1 MLGISVGRSLQFPR
15 IKTHLIA
22 RPSCTIG
29 LVRVH
34 LITAESPESRRL
46 RRGRLIQ
53 FPQLTMPLIAALT
66 PPEHAVSHTD
76 EIVEPVRFDV
86 PADLVGITAPT
97 PSALHAYGLAREF
110 RRRGVPVVIGGPH
123 ATALPE
129 EAARH
134 ADAVVVGEAEDT
146 WPRVLDD
153 ARRGKFESVYVSTR
167 QAPLAGMPAP
177 RWDLIK
183 GRRYGKSVT
192 IATRGCPHR
201 CDYCSIPLLYGP
213 GTVRYRPVDEVVREV
228 ATSPTRAV
236 VFWDDNIGAN
246 PRYAKELFRALTPL
260 KKWWTSQCTANAAR
274 DEEFV
279 ELAARSGCKAL
290 FLGLES
296 ISQESLEATN
306 KAHNRVDDYRRLIAN
321 LHRHGIAVH
330 LGIMFGFDQ
339 DDVGIF
345 RRTADFLDEACVDVA
360 TVSMV
365 VPMPGHSDLPSPER
379 RRKDPD
385 HRLVE
390 VRREETLCLRA
401 RAHVAGES
409 SRRGR
414 SGSRAASTRRDR
426 SSAGSRAR
434 ARESGG
440 IFPGTWATCSRVSR
454 TRDRRGIR
462 RQNKEDD
469 WSPKTPQCLLI

>member
-1 MLGISVGRSLQFPR
+1 M
-15 IKTHLIA
+15 
-22 RPSCTIG
+22 
-29 LVRVH
+29 
-34 LITAESPESRRL
+34 
-46 RRGRLIQ
+46 
-53 FPQLTMPLIAALT
+53 
-66 PPEHAVSHTD
+66 
-76 EIVEPVRFDV
+76 
-86 PADLVGITAPT
+86 
-97 PSALHAYGLAREF
+97 
-110 RRRGVPVVIGGPH
+110 PVVIGGPH

-146 WPRVLDD
+146 WPRLLDD
-153 ARRGKFESVYVSTR
+153 ARRGRLEPVYVSTR

-213 GTVRYRPVDEVVREV
+213 GTMRYRPVDEVVREV

-279 ELAARSGCKAL
+279 ALAARSGCKAL

-365 VPMPGHSDLPSPER
+365 VPMPGHADVPSPER
-379 RRKDPD
+379 RRTDPD

-390 VRREETLCLRA
+390 VRREETLCVRA
-401 RAHVAGES
+401 RAHVADGARGGDGVGRAPLLLAAIDRPPARGLARGSLVES
-409 SRRGR
+409 APERGLHAR
-414 SGSRAASTRRDR
+414 GSLERGTVVGSG
-426 SSAGSRAR
+426 
-434 ARESGG
+434 
-440 IFPGTWATCSRVSR
+440 R
-454 TRDRRGIR
+454 TRSAA
-462 RQNKEDD
+462 NSEA
-469 WSPKTPQCLLI
+469 LLLRLS

>member
-1 MLGISVGRSLQFPR
+1 MR
-15 IKTHLIA
+15 I
-22 RPSCTIG
+22 
-29 LVRVH
+29 H
-34 LITAESPESRRL
+34 LITAESEESRQL

-66 PPEHAVSHTD
+66 PAEHVVSHTD
-76 EIVEPVRFDV
+76 EIVEPVRFDIT
-86 PADLVGITAPT
+86 ADLVGITSPT
-97 PSALHAYGLAREF
+97 PSILHAYRLAGEF

-129 EAARH
+129 EAVQH
-134 ADAVVVGEAEDT
+134 ADAVVIGEAEDT
-146 WPRVLDD
+146 WPRIIED
-153 ARRGKFESVYVSTR
+153 ARRGKLEPMYVSTR
-167 QAPLAGMPAP
+167 RASLAGLPVP

-213 GTVRYRPVDEVVREV
+213 GTVRYRPIDEILREV

-246 PRYAKELFRALTPL
+246 PRYAKELFRALRPL
-260 KKWWTSQCTANAAR
+260 KKWWTSQCTANTAR

-279 ELAARSGCKAL
+279 ELAASSGCKAL
-290 FLGLES
+290 FLGMES
-296 ISQESLEATN
+296 ISQESLDATN
-306 KAHNRVDDYRRLIAN
+306 KGHNRVDDYSRLIVN

-345 RRTADFLDEACVDVA
+345 RRTARFLEETGVDVA

-365 VPMPGHSDLPSPER
+365 VPMPGTATFRRMNAEGRILTTDWSRYDGKKHCVFEPARMSPAELAAGTEWVAR
-379 RRKDPD
+379 RFYSPRSIV
-385 HRLVE
+385 HRL
-390 VRREETLCLRA
+390 A
-401 RAHVAGES
+401 R
-409 SRRGR
+409 
-414 SGSRAASTRRDR
+414 
-426 SSAGSRAR
+426 
-434 ARESGG
+434 
-440 IFPGTWATCSRVSR
+440 SR
-454 TRDRRGIR
+454 TGIWWNLPR
-462 RQNKEDD
+462 NAGYMFAN
-469 WSPKTPQCLLI
+469 LLNA

>member
-1 MLGISVGRSLQFPR
+1 VR
-15 IKTHLIA
+15 I
-22 RPSCTIG
+22 
-29 LVRVH
+29 H

-66 PPEHAVSHTD
+66 PREHSVTHTD
-76 EIVEPVRFDV
+76 EIIEPVRFDI

-129 EAARH
+129 EASRH
-134 ADAVVVGEAEDT
+134 ADAVVAGEAEDT

-153 ARRGKFESVYVSTR
+153 ACHGKLQPIYISTR
-167 QAPLAGMPAP
+167 QASLTGMPAP
-177 RWDLIK
+177 RWDLIR

-201 CDYCSIPLLYGP
+201 CDYCTIPLLYGP
-213 GTVRYRPVDEVVREV
+213 ATVRYRPIDEVVREV

-246 PRYAKELFRALTPL
+246 SRYAKELFRALAPL
-260 KKWWTSQCTANAAR
+260 RKWWTSQCTANAAR

-290 FLGLES
+290 FLGFES
-296 ISQESLEATN
+296 ISQESLQATN
-306 KAHNRVDDYRRLIAN
+306 KAHNRVGEYRRLIAN
-321 LHRHGIAVH
+321 LHRWRIAVH
-330 LGIMFGFDQ
+330 LGIMFGFDP

-345 RRTADFLDEACVDVA
+345 RRTADFLDESAVDVA
-360 TVSMV
+360 TISMV
-365 VPMPGHSDLPSPER
+365 VPMPGTATFQQMHADGRILTTDWSKYDGKRHCVFEPARMSPQTLEAGTEWVARRFYSLRSIARRLASSGAGIWWNLPR
-379 RRKDPD
+379 NVGYM
-385 HRLVE
+385 LAN
-390 VRREETLCLRA
+390 LLN
-401 RAHVAGES
+401 
-409 SRRGR
+409 
-414 SGSRAASTRRDR
+414 
-426 SSAGSRAR
+426 AGS
-434 ARESGG
+434 SWD
-440 IFPGTWATCSRVSR
+440 PSRQ
-454 TRDRRGIR
+454 G
-462 RQNKEDD
+462 
-469 WSPKTPQCLLI
+469 

>member
-1 MLGISVGRSLQFPR
+1 M
-15 IKTHLIA
+15 
-22 RPSCTIG
+22 
-29 LVRVH
+29 RVH
-34 LITAESPESRRL
+34 LITAESPASRRL
-46 RRGRLIQ
+46 RQGRLIQ

-66 PPEHAVSHTD
+66 PREHEVSHTD
-76 EIVEPVRFDV
+76 EIVEPVRFDA

-97 PSALHAYGLAREF
+97 PSALHAYDLARKF

-134 ADAVVVGEAEDT
+134 ADAVVVAEAEDT

-153 ARRGKFESVYVSTR
+153 VGHGKLEPVYVSSR
-167 QAPLAGMPAP
+167 QASLAGMPAP

-183 GRRYGKSVT
+183 GRRYEKSVT

-213 GTVRYRPVDEVVREV
+213 GTMRYRPIDEVVREV

-246 PRYAKELFRALTPL
+246 PRHAKELFRALTPL
-260 KKWWTSQCTANAAR
+260 GKWWTSQCTANAAR
-274 DEEFV
+274 DEELV

-296 ISQESLEATN
+296 ISQESLEAAN
-306 KAHNRVDDYRRLIAN
+306 KAHNRVDDYRRLIAF

-345 RRTADFLDEACVDVA
+345 RRTAEFLDETCVDVA

-365 VPMPGHSDLPSPER
+365 VPMPGTDLPSPVC

-390 VRREETLCLRA
+390 VRRKETRRLRA
-401 RAHVAGES
+401 CPHVAGGA
-409 SRRGR
+409 RGR
-414 SGSRAASTRRDR
+414 DRVGRAPLLLAEIDRPQARGLARGGLVESPPERGLHALERGTVVGSG
-426 SSAGSRAR
+426 RAR
-434 ARESGG
+434 TFLGSDP
-440 IFPGTWATCSRVSR
+440 I
-454 TRDRRGIR
+454 
-462 RQNKEDD
+462 
-469 WSPKTPQCLLI
+469 

>member
-1 MLGISVGRSLQFPR
+1 MR
-15 IKTHLIA
+15 I
-22 RPSCTIG
+22 
-29 LVRVH
+29 H

-66 PPEHAVSHTD
+66 PREHLVSHTD
-76 EIVEPVRFDV
+76 EIVERVRFDV
-86 PADLVGITAPT
+86 PADLVAITAPT
-97 PSALHAYGLAREF
+97 PSALHAYGLARAF
-110 RRRGVPVVIGGPH
+110 RRRGVPVVIGGAH

-146 WPRVLDD
+146 WPRVLCA
-153 ARRGKFESVYVSTR
+153 ARHGQLEGVYVSTR
-167 QAPLAGMPAP
+167 RASLANMPAP

-192 IATRGCPHR
+192 IATRGCPHT

-213 GTVRYRPVDEVVREV
+213 RTFRYRPVDEVVREI
-228 ATSPTRAV
+228 AMSPTRAV

-260 KKWWTSQCTANAAR
+260 GKWWTSQCTAAAAH
-274 DEEFV
+274 DEELV
-279 ELAARSGCKAL
+279 ALAARSGCKAL

-306 KAHNRVDDYRRLIAN
+306 KGHNRVEDFRRVIAS
-321 LHRHGIAVH
+321 LHRHRIAVH
-330 LGIMFGFDQ
+330 MGVMFGFDD

-345 RRTADFLDEACVDVA
+345 RRTADFLDEAAVDVA

-365 VPMPGHSDLPSPER
+365 VPMPGTPTF
-379 RRKDPD
+379 
-385 HRLVE
+385 HRLEADRRILTTDWSRYDGKRHCVFE
-390 VRREETLCLRA
+390 PARMSPRELEAGTEWVARRFYSPRSIVRRLA
-401 RAHVAGES
+401 A
-409 SRRGR
+409 
-414 SGSRAASTRRDR
+414 SRAGVWWNLPRNIGYMVARIRNAGPAWDP
-426 SSAGSRAR
+426 SAAPHAR
-434 ARESGG
+434 
-440 IFPGTWATCSRVSR
+440 
-454 TRDRRGIR
+454 
-462 RQNKEDD
+462 K
-469 WSPKTPQCLLI
+469 

>member
-1 MLGISVGRSLQFPR
+1 VRPFIRSLIDR
-15 IKTHLIA
+15 A
-22 RPSCTIG
+22 RLAVLCG

-46 RRGRLIQ
+46 RYGRLIQ

-66 PPEHAVSHTD
+66 PPEHDVSHTD
-76 EIVEPVRFDV
+76 EIVEPVRFDT
-86 PADLVGITAPT
+86 PADLVGITAAT
-97 PSALHAYGLAREF
+97 PSALHAYKLAREF

-129 EAARH
+129 EAACH

-146 WPRVLDD
+146 WPQVLED
-153 ARRGKFESVYVSTR
+153 ARREKLERVYVSTR
-167 QAPLAGMPAP
+167 RAPLTNMPAP

-213 GTVRYRPVDEVVREV
+213 GTMRYRPVAEVVREV
-228 ATSPTRAV
+228 AASPTRAV

-246 PRYAKELFRALTPL
+246 ARYAKELFQALAPL

-274 DEEFV
+274 DEELV

-330 LGIMFGFDQ
+330 LGIMLGFDH
-339 DDVGIF
+339 DDSGIF
-345 RRTADFLDEACVDVA
+345 RRTADFLDETCVDVA
-360 TVSMV
+360 TISTV
-365 VPMPGHSDLPSPER
+365 VPMPGTSTFRRMKADGRILTTDWSKYDGKKHCVFEPALMSASELKAGTEWVER
-379 RRKDPD
+379 RFYSP
-385 HRLVE
+385 
-390 VRREETLCLRA
+390 
-401 RAHVAGES
+401 
-409 SRRGR
+409 R
-414 SGSRAASTRRDR
+414 SITRRL
-426 SSAGSRAR
+426 AGSRAGIWWNLPRNMGYMLASRLNRSGTLR
-434 ARESGG
+434 A
-440 IFPGTWATCSRVSR
+440 
-454 TRDRRGIR
+454 D
-462 RQNKEDD
+462 
-469 WSPKTPQCLLI
+469 

>member
-1 MLGISVGRSLQFPR
+1 MSFLYDRLMR
-15 IKTHLIA
+15 I
-22 RPSCTIG
+22 
-29 LVRVH
+29 H
-34 LITAESPESRRL
+34 LITAESPASRRL
-46 RRGRLIQ
+46 RFCRLIQ

-66 PPEHAVSHTD
+66 PPEHEVSHTD
-76 EIVEPVRFDV
+76 EIVERVRFDA

-97 PSALHAYGLAREF
+97 PSALHAYDIARQF

-146 WPRVLDD
+146 WPHVLDD
-153 ARRGKFESVYVSTR
+153 ARRGKLEQVYVSSR
-167 QAPLAGMPAP
+167 QAPLVHMPAP

-213 GTVRYRPVDEVVREV
+213 ATVRYRPIDEVVREV

-246 PRYAKELFRALTPL
+246 PRYAKELFRALAPL
-260 KKWWTSQCTANAAR
+260 GKWWTSQCTANAAR
-274 DEEFV
+274 DEQLV

-296 ISQESLEATN
+296 ISQESLDATN
-306 KAHNRVDDYRRLIAN
+306 KGHNRVDAYRRLIAM
-321 LHRHGIAVH
+321 LHRYGVAVH

-339 DDVGIF
+339 DDAGIF
-345 RRTADFLDEACVDVA
+345 RRTAEFLEEASVDVA

-365 VPMPGHSDLPSPER
+365 VPMPGTPTFR
-379 RRKDPD
+379 RLSGD
-385 HRLVE
+385 
-390 VRREETLCLRA
+390 
-401 RAHVAGES
+401 
-409 SRRGR
+409 GR
-414 SGSRAASTRRDR
+414 ILT
-426 SSAGSRAR
+426 
-434 ARESGG
+434 
-440 IFPGTWATCSRVSR
+440 T
-454 TRDRRGIR
+454 
-462 RQNKEDD
+462 D
-469 WSPKTPQCLLI
+469 WSKY

>member
-1 MLGISVGRSLQFPR
+1 
-15 IKTHLIA
+15 
-22 RPSCTIG
+22 
-29 LVRVH
+29 VRVH
-34 LITAESPESRRL
+34 LITAEAPESRRL

-66 PPEHAVSHTD
+66 PPEHVVTHTD

-110 RRRGVPVVIGGPH
+110 RRRGVPVVLGGPH

-153 ARRGKFESVYVSTR
+153 AAGGRLDPIYVSSR
-167 QAPLAGMPAP
+167 QAPLAGLPTP

-246 PRYAKELFRALTPL
+246 PRYAKELFRALAPL
-260 KKWWTSQCTANAAR
+260 RKWWTSQCTASAVR
-274 DEEFV
+274 DEELV
-279 ELAARSGCKAL
+279 ALAARSGCRAL

-296 ISQESLEATN
+296 ISQESLLGTN
-306 KAHNRVDDYRRLIAN
+306 KAHNRVDDYRRLIAG
-321 LHRHGIAVH
+321 LHRQGIAVH

-339 DDVGIF
+339 DDPGIF
-345 RRTADFLDEACVDVA
+345 RRTAEFLDEACVDVA

-365 VPMPGHSDLPSPER
+365 VPMPGTPTFRRLHAEGRILTTDWSRYDGKRSCVFAPARMSPAELERGTEWVARRFYSPRSIARRLAGSRVGIWWSLPR
-379 RRKDPD
+379 N
-385 HRLVE
+385 VGYM
-390 VRREETLCLRA
+390 
-401 RAHVAGES
+401 VAG
-409 SRRGR
+409 
-414 SGSRAASTRRDR
+414 R
-426 SSAGSRAR
+426 SSAAPAPRGMLRRSAR
-434 ARESGG
+434 RLPARPPEV
-440 IFPGTWATCSRVSR
+440 PAA
-454 TRDRRGIR
+454 
-462 RQNKEDD
+462 
-469 WSPKTPQCLLI
+469 P